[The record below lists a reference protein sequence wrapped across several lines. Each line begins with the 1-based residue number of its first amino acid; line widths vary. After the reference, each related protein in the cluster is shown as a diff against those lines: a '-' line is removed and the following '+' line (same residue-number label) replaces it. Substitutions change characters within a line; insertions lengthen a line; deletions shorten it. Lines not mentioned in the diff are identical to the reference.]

1 MLDSLQ
7 QLLIE
12 NGALGMFL
20 AAFLAGSFLPFS
32 SEVVMIALLTAGTPA
47 TGLLIWGTLGNVL
60 GALFNYG
67 IGSLGKEE
75 WIIKQLQGKG
85 YQWTKVSPEKLE
97 KGKRKVRKYGSWA
110 GLLAWIPILGSVI
123 TVAMGYLRTN
133 LLYSVF
139 NIAVGKFA
147 RYAILISAYKAL

>member
-32 SEVVMIALLTAGTPA
+32 SEGVMIALLTAGTPA
-47 TGLLIWGTLGNVL
+47 TELLIWGTLGNVL
-60 GALFNYG
+60 GALFNYF

-75 WIIKQLQGKG
+75 WIQ
-85 YQWTKVSPEKLE
+85 QWTKVSPEKLE
-97 KGKRKVRKYGSWA
+97 KGKQKVRKYGSWA
-110 GLLAWIPILGSVI
+110 GLLAWIPILGLCVQHCRRKISSVCH
-123 TVAMGYLRTN
+123 TYLCLQST
-133 LLYSVF
+133 
-139 NIAVGKFA
+139 IK
-147 RYAILISAYKAL
+147 K

>member
-47 TGLLIWGTLGNVL
+47 TELLIWGTLGNVL

-75 WIIKQLQGKG
+75 WIQR
-85 YQWTKVSPEKLE
+85 WTKVSPEKLE
-97 KGKRKVRKYGSWA
+97 RGKRKVRKYGSWA
-110 GLLAWIPILGSVI
+110 GLLAWIPLLGSVI

>member
-1 MLDSLQ
+1 MLESLQ

-47 TGLLIWGTLGNVL
+47 TELLIWGTLGNVL
-60 GALFNYG
+60 GALFNYF

-75 WIIKQLQGKG
+75 WIQ
-85 YQWTKVSPEKLE
+85 QWTKVSPEKLE
-97 KGKRKVRKYGSWA
+97 KGKQKVRKYGSWA

>member
-47 TGLLIWGTLGNVL
+47 TEHFP
-60 GALFNYG
+60 AFP
-67 IGSLGKEE
+67 K
-75 WIIKQLQGKG
+75 
-85 YQWTKVSPEKLE
+85 
-97 KGKRKVRKYGSWA
+97 
-110 GLLAWIPILGSVI
+110 
-123 TVAMGYLRTN
+123 
-133 LLYSVF
+133 
-139 NIAVGKFA
+139 
-147 RYAILISAYKAL
+147 

>member
-47 TGLLIWGTLGNVL
+47 TELLIWGTLGNVL
-60 GALFNYG
+60 GARFNYF

-75 WIIKQLQGKG
+75 WIQ
-85 YQWTKVSPEKLE
+85 QWTKVSPEKLE
-97 KGKRKVRKYGSWA
+97 RGKRKVRKYGSWA
-110 GLLAWIPILGSVI
+110 GLLAWIPLLGSVI

>member
-47 TGLLIWGTLGNVL
+47 TELLIWGTLGNVL
-60 GALFNYG
+60 GALFNYF

-75 WIIKQLQGKG
+75 WIQ
-85 YQWTKVSPEKLE
+85 QWTKVSPEKLE
-97 KGKRKVRKYGSWA
+97 KGKQKVRKYGSWS

>member
-1 MLDSLQ
+1 MLDSLH

-47 TGLLIWGTLGNVL
+47 TELLIWGTLGNVL
-60 GALFNYG
+60 GALFNYF

-75 WIIKQLQGKG
+75 WIQ
-85 YQWTKVSPEKLE
+85 QWTKVSPEKLE

>member
-47 TGLLIWGTLGNVL
+47 TELLIWGTLGNVL
-60 GALFNYG
+60 GALFNYF

-75 WIIKQLQGKG
+75 WD
-85 YQWTKVSPEKLE
+85 T
-97 KGKRKVRKYGSWA
+97 
-110 GLLAWIPILGSVI
+110 
-123 TVAMGYLRTN
+123 AMDEGFT
-133 LLYSVF
+133 
-139 NIAVGKFA
+139 
-147 RYAILISAYKAL
+147 

>member
-47 TGLLIWGTLGNVL
+47 TELLIWGTLGNVL
-60 GALFNYG
+60 GALFNYF

-75 WIIKQLQGKG
+75 WIQ
-85 YQWTKVSPEKLE
+85 QWTKVSPEKLE
-97 KGKRKVRKYGSWA
+97 KGKQKVRKYGSWA

>member
-20 AAFLAGSFLPFS
+20 AALLAGSFLPFS

-47 TGLLIWGTLGNVL
+47 TELLIWGTLGNVL
-60 GALFNYG
+60 GALFNYF

-75 WIIKQLQGKG
+75 WIQ
-85 YQWTKVSPEKLE
+85 QWTKVSPEKLE

-110 GLLAWIPILGSVI
+110 GLLAWIPLLGSVI

>member
-7 QLLIE
+7 QFLIE

-47 TGLLIWGTLGNVL
+47 TELLIWGTLGNVL

-75 WIIKQLQGKG
+75 WIQ
-85 YQWTKVSPEKLE
+85 QWTKVSPEKLE
-97 KGKRKVRKYGSWA
+97 QGKRKVRKYGSWA

>member
-47 TGLLIWGTLGNVL
+47 TELLIWGTLGNVL
-60 GALFNYG
+60 GALFNYF

-75 WIIKQLQGKG
+75 WIQ
-85 YQWTKVSPEKLE
+85 QWTKVSPEKLE
-97 KGKRKVRKYGSWA
+97 NGKQKVRKYGSWA

>member
-32 SEVVMIALLTAGTPA
+32 SEVVMVGLLTAGTPA

-75 WIIKQLQGKG
+75 WIQ
-85 YQWTKVSPEKLE
+85 QWTKVSPEKLE

-110 GLLAWIPILGSVI
+110 GLLAWIPLLGSVI

-139 NIAVGKFA
+139 NIAVGKFV

>member
-20 AAFLAGSFLPFS
+20 AAFLAGSYLPFS
-32 SEVVMIALLTAGTPA
+32 SEVVMSALLTAGTPA
-47 TGLLIWGTLGNVL
+47 TELLIWGTLGNVL

-75 WIIKQLQGKG
+75 WIQ
-85 YQWTKVSPEKLE
+85 QWTKVSPEKLE
-97 KGKRKVRKYGSWA
+97 QGKRKVRKYGSWA

>member
-47 TGLLIWGTLGNVL
+47 TELLIWGTLGNVL
-60 GALFNYG
+60 GALFNYF

-75 WIIKQLQGKG
+75 WIQ
-85 YQWTKVSPEKLE
+85 QWTKVSPEKLE

-123 TVAMGYLRTN
+123 TVAR
-133 LLYSVF
+133 SEERR
-139 NIAVGKFA
+139 VGKEC
-147 RYAILISAYKAL
+147 RG

>member
-32 SEVVMIALLTAGTPA
+32 SEVVMIALLTAG
-47 TGLLIWGTLGNVL
+47 
-60 GALFNYG
+60 
-67 IGSLGKEE
+67 
-75 WIIKQLQGKG
+75 
-85 YQWTKVSPEKLE
+85 TKVSPEKLE

-139 NIAVGKFA
+139 NIAVGKFV

>member
-47 TGLLIWGTLGNVL
+47 TELLIWGTLGNVL
-60 GALFNYG
+60 GALFNYF

-75 WIIKQLQGKG
+75 WIQ
-85 YQWTKVSPEKLE
+85 QWTKVSPEKLE

-133 LLYSVF
+133 FLYSVF